1 MRLSVRFN
9 ENPIES
15 TSRPLYHNELVSL
28 RQFEDH
34 IYDSTG
40 CYQSLKALRLTG
52 ICSYCRG
59 MTAYIL
65 TIFKPWA
72 GRYLQSPTHSHLPNF
87 VEIPRHFAI
96 TRYVLKKLIK
106 DDSRRSELSYPAAR
120 YDKRF
125 HSITGSSVNPVSRRR
140 SFPDVYQHS
149 TRRDSSIRYEES
161 IRFSLQRLKITN
173 SRD

>member
-1 MRLSVRFN
+1 MRFSVRFN

-15 TSRPLYHNELVSL
+15 TSRPLYYHELDSL

-72 GRYLQSPTHSHLPNF
+72 GRYLQSPTHGHLSTF

-96 TRYVLKKLIK
+96 TRYVLKTLIK
-106 DDSRRSELSYPAAR
+106 DDTRRSELSYRAAR
-120 YDKRF
+120 YP
-125 HSITGSSVNPVSRRR
+125 ITGSSANPVSRRYPSTDMYHR
-140 SFPDVYQHS
+140 S
-149 TRRDSSIRYEES
+149 TRRDSSIWYEES
-161 IRFSLQRLKITN
+161 IRFSLQRLNVTN
-173 SRD
+173 LRD